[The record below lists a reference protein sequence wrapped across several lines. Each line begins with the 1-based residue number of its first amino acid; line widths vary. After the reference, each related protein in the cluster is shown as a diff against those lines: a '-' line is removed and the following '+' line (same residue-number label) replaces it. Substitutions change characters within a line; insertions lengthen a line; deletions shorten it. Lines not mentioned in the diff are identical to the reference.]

1 MLCYS
6 SSGVMGGVHTA
17 TAMRIPPA
25 PLILPVQLCNIN
37 NTNINKTCRSRKIIS
52 GRGRGRCRFSCVRAS
67 SKREESPYQVLG
79 VTPNAT
85 PQEIKQAYRKLALKY
100 HPDVNKQ
107 PNAQEK
113 FMRIKHAYNTLLD
126 SNSRLKYD
134 FRNHRA
140 DSSRETMEGFQKKP
154 GDEDEFYGLGD
165 FFRDL
170 ETEFRNWEANADSQE
185 KPKSLWEE
193 LAALGEEFVEFLEKE
208 LNITDQSNEIEASNL
223 QETGDS
229 RTNKDSSEN
238 ESSQQ
243 DKIENA
249 IDEVEAALA
258 QLRRELGL

>member
-6 SSGVMGGVHTA
+6 SSGVMGGVHTS
-17 TAMRIPPA
+17 TAMRIPSV
-25 PLILPVQLCNIN
+25 PLIVPVHLCNIN
-37 NTNINKTCRSRKIIS
+37 NIDIKKIYRSKKILS

-79 VTPNAT
+79 VAPYAT

-134 FRNHRA
+134 FRNHQA
-140 DSSRETMEGFQKKP
+140 DSSRETKKGFQKRS
-154 GDEDEFYGLGD
+154 GDEDDFYGLED

-170 ETEFRNWEANADSQE
+170 ETEFRNWEASADSQA

-193 LAALGEEFVEFLEKE
+193 LAELGEEFVEFLEKE
-208 LNITDQSNEIEASNL
+208 LNITDESNGMETSNL
-223 QETGDS
+223 QET
-229 RTNKDSSEN
+229 KDSSRNGDSFEKEN
-238 ESSQQ
+238 SQQ
-243 DKIENA
+243 DNLENA

-258 QLRRELGL
+258 QLKRELGL